1 MNASVTM
8 NNANKAT
15 EVIRADD
22 FVEYFL
28 FPSLDQ
34 LNGTDI
40 DEKLQN
46 FSNEVK
52 EFVGDFS
59 KNYIWHKEP
68 FQLITRSHES
78 GAPLLIETQTDGMFN
93 VQCACRGKK

>member
-1 MNASVTM
+1 MDN
-8 NNANKAT
+8 AT

-34 LNGTDI
+34 LNGNDI
-40 DEKLQN
+40 DEKLEKFLHEIN
-46 FSNEVK
+46 
-52 EFVGDFS
+52 EFVRNFT

-68 FQLITRSHES
+68 FQLITRTSETTK
-78 GAPLLIETQTDGMFN
+78 LFIEAKNDGELN
-93 VQCACRGKK
+93 